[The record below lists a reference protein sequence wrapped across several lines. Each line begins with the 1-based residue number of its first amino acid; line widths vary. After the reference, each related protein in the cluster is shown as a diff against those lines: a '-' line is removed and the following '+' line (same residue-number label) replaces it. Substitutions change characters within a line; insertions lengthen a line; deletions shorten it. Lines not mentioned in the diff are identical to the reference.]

1 MAMRPSLIQRSRL
14 FSSDQSANPNRRR
27 VPKVFEYASA
37 KGELAS
43 TMAVSAASSNS
54 NPAPTSEQIR
64 FKSRVIRR
72 LESGRTERV
81 PGQEIFLSCLEP

>member
-1 MAMRPSLIQRSRL
+1 
-14 FSSDQSANPNRRR
+14 

-54 NPAPTSEQIR
+54 NPAPTSERIG
-64 FKSRVIRR
+64 FKV
-72 LESGRTERV
+72 ES
-81 PGQEIFLSCLEP
+81 